1 MVCAALQAPLAYS
14 RKPSAN
20 QAQTKRKPTRKS
32 FLQGRPLHRKWR
44 ANHFASCANHL
55 GWARK
60 PFCQLRKPFGLG
72 RANHFGSVSSHRDG
86 LARSAT
92 PTALGAVR
100 PLVRLPSH
108 PPNPGRPC
116 HGTFLG
122 VHPRPHWRGRP
133 AWLSCRRPSGRLH
146 LDSQGLRIHWTQ
158 QGAPGRGGVNVRGA
172 TWERKRMRSP

>member
-20 QAQTKRKPTRKS
+20 QAQTNAQIISSRTS
-32 FLQGRPLHRKWR
+32 V
-44 ANHFASCANHL
+44 ASEM
-55 GWARK
+55 ARK

-72 RANHFGSVSSHRDG
+72 AQTNFGSVSSHRDG

-100 PLVRLPSH
+100 RLVRLPSH

-122 VHPRPHWRGRP
+122 VH
-133 AWLSCRRPSGRLH
+133 
-146 LDSQGLRIHWTQ
+146 
-158 QGAPGRGGVNVRGA
+158 
-172 TWERKRMRSP
+172 